1 MRKASKKIGAGYI
14 RRANR
19 KTYTI
24 GGRTYRVSGTD
35 YSKTEAKRR
44 ALRARNYGRYARVK
58 RATRK
63 GKTIYLILTA
73 GNRKG

>member
-14 RRANR
+14 RRAIR

-44 ALRARNYGRYARVK
+44 ALRARNNGRYARVK
-58 RATRK
+58 RAVRK
-63 GKTIYLILTA
+63 GRVIYLIME
-73 GNRKG
+73 GPRKR